1 MVRETHIKMAH
12 GAGGE
17 VMKGLIKDLIL
28 KHLAGEGIGDVPLGA
43 LDDSAVIDD
52 IVFTTDSHTVKPL
65 EFPGGDIGSLSVAGT
80 VNDISVMGAE
90 PIALSLGMV
99 VAEGVELKLLDRI
112 LNSVGKTCE
121 KCSVPVVTG
130 DTKVVE
136 AGALESLVINTSGIG
151 KRSENLDSNFE
162 KVRASRAFDGKW
174 LTDDNLKPGD
184 KLIISGTI
192 GDHGI
197 ALLSHREG
205 YQFETELESDIAPL
219 NHLIAKALEV
229 GGVVAMKDPTRG
241 GLANSLNEW
250 SEKSGTGIVI
260 NEEDIPFQ
268 TGVVNA
274 CDMLGLDPME
284 IGNEGK
290 VLIGV
295 IPELADDVLAM
306 IQTIPEGKNASIIG
320 EATADVKG
328 VVMQTSIGGRR
339 IVEPPM
345 GDPIPRIC

>member
-1 MVRETHIKMAH
+1 MVKETHIKMAH

-28 KHLAGEGIGDVPLGA
+28 KHLVGEGIGDVPLGA

-112 LNSVGKTCE
+112 LNSVGITCE

-151 KRSENLDSNFE
+151 KRSEHLESNFE

-174 LTDDNLKPGD
+174 LTDPIL
-184 KLIISGTI
+184 
-192 GDHGI
+192 
-197 ALLSHREG
+197 HR
-205 YQFETELESDIAPL
+205 
-219 NHLIAKALEV
+219 
-229 GGVVAMKDPTRG
+229 
-241 GLANSLNEW
+241 
-250 SEKSGTGIVI
+250 
-260 NEEDIPFQ
+260 
-268 TGVVNA
+268 
-274 CDMLGLDPME
+274 
-284 IGNEGK
+284 
-290 VLIGV
+290 
-295 IPELADDVLAM
+295 
-306 IQTIPEGKNASIIG
+306 
-320 EATADVKG
+320 
-328 VVMQTSIGGRR
+328 
-339 IVEPPM
+339 
-345 GDPIPRIC
+345 